1 MLLVQERMI
10 KCHCTLHSFLLHPSL
25 YTLEDVCRY
34 NSLDDIPYDRIVEY
48 KSGLDVSSNVARQK
62 LNGWMVP
69 RNLVATA
76 VNKAV
81 LDPVNKTLHPFD
93 ILFREDDEDYGTN
106 VVIGFLSSCT
116 DGKRGL
122 GNAKAHAS
130 LVRDVCKKYY
140 GFNVK
145 TVVFRFTKCGGM
157 RPYYCEGWEQ
167 ATSMQRSDSS
177 SSQQLGQ
184 ESTAGME

>member
-1 MLLVQERMI
+1 MASLHKIADLLSLQLFGCSDAERSGDDCQKGQI
-10 KCHCTLHSFLLHPSL
+10 RIC
-25 YTLEDVCRY
+25 

-93 ILFREDDEDYGTN
+93 VLFREDDEDYGTN

-145 TVVFRFTKCGGM
+145 TVVFRFTNKK
-157 RPYYCEGWEQ
+157 
-167 ATSMQRSDSS
+167 
-177 SSQQLGQ
+177 
-184 ESTAGME
+184 